1 MGLPFDTLVVDGFPA
16 NKVNDTFQLI
26 LHTNGN
32 LNCGGRHAK
41 LCPNLIDHPP
51 RIRARSA
58 NKNGENAQM
67 SDHATGVPIH
77 FVNERQSWDVVPPHL
92 PVDSYGL
99 TLQTIR
105 LSQHI
110 RVQ

>member
-58 NKNGENAQM
+58 NKNVRMRRCQ
-67 SDHATGVPIH
+67 I
-77 FVNERQSWDVVPPHL
+77 
-92 PVDSYGL
+92 
-99 TLQTIR
+99 TLLAY
-105 LSQHI
+105 LSI
-110 RVQ
+110 LLMNDNRGTLYRRICRSTVIV